1 MMFVDSLAF
10 VVTMSRDIK
19 FIRMHY
25 IISRTSEDL
34 AESLKE
40 TICLYQHRGFKVQ
53 ILLLDKEFKK
63 FKKLNPS
70 CLRLL

>member
-1 MMFVDSLAF
+1 MEMMFVDGLAF
-10 VVTMSRDIK
+10 VVTMLRDIK

-40 TICLYQHRGFKVQ
+40 TIRLYQHRRFQVQ
-53 ILLLDKEFKK
+53 IPLLDKEFKK
-63 FKKLNPS
+63 LNHFS
-70 CLRLL
+70 LRLL